1 MKGYLIA
8 NLDIHDQPI
17 FQRYREMVVPI
28 IAKYGGRYIVR
39 GGEVENLEGHLSF
52 NRLIVLEFP
61 SPEVARAFYE
71 GPEYQP
77 VKAIRFQSATS
88 DVALVVGYDD
98 A

>member
-8 NLDIHDQPI
+8 NLDIQDQPT
-17 FQRYREMVVPI
+17 FQRYREEVVLL

-39 GGEVENLEGHLSF
+39 GGEVQQVEGHLGLK
-52 NRLIVLEFP
+52 RLVVLEFP
-61 SPEVARAFYE
+61 SLEAARAFYDS
-71 GPEYQP
+71 PEYQP
-77 VKAIRFQSATS
+77 VKAIRLQSAVS